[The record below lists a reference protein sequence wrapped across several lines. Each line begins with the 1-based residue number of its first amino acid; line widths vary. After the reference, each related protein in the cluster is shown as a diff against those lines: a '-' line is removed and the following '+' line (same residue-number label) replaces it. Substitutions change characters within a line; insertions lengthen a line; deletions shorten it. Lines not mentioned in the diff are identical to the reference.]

1 MIKLKIPKGGDAITF
16 KKGKIVTP
24 NFPIIPYI
32 IGDGI
37 GVDVTPVMIKVLDH
51 AVKKAYKN
59 EKQIKWLEIFA
70 GKSAHDLC
78 GHLLPTE
85 TLKAM
90 KKYRVSIKGPLTT
103 PIGTG
108 YKSINVSIRQEL
120 DLYACVRPIR
130 YFPGTSSPMIDSS
143 LTDMVIFRENT
154 EDLYSGIEWQPDSDG
169 AKRIIEFINNEFVKS
184 PFRFE
189 KDCGIG
195 IKPVS
200 KEGSQRLIRM
210 AINYA
215 IDENKTSVTVV
226 HKGNIKKYTEGA

>member
-1 MIKLKIPKGGDAITF
+1 
-16 KKGKIVTP
+16 
-24 NFPIIPYI
+24 
-32 IGDGI
+32 
-37 GVDVTPVMIKVLDH
+37 
-51 AVKKAYKN
+51 
-59 EKQIKWLEIFA
+59 
-70 GKSAHDLC
+70 
-78 GHLLPTE
+78 
-85 TLKAM
+85 
-90 KKYRVSIKGPLTT
+90 
-103 PIGTG
+103 
-108 YKSINVSIRQEL
+108 
-120 DLYACVRPIR
+120 
-130 YFPGTSSPMIDSS
+130 MIDSS

-184 PFRFE
+184 AFRFE

-226 HKGNIKKYTEGA
+226 HKGNIMKYTEGAFRDWGYELARTEYNAEKVNKGERLMIKNPKTNEKSKSLISYDLS